1 MAKPETAPIK
11 ELWLDLMTLVGL
23 DARESANTVGMF
35 VVAEERRLDVL
46 YLGELLLRLL
56 RRVEVGSSTRI
67 VAAAANNAVR
77 SKV

>member
-11 ELWLDLMTLVGL
+11 EPWLDLMTLVGL

-46 YLGELLLRLL
+46 YLVELLLRPL
-56 RRVEVGSSTRI
+56 
-67 VAAAANNAVR
+67 
-77 SKV
+77 

>member
-11 ELWLDLMTLVGL
+11 EPWLDLMTLVGL

-46 YLGELLLRLL
+46 YLVELLLRPLGS
-56 RRVEVGSSTRI
+56 VEVGSSTRI
-67 VAAAANNAVR
+67 VASSENNVVR